1 MVQLAVCAVPWAP
14 LGLLDLV
21 LGVYYVAMT
30 VVGLC
35 ATLGADR
42 HRSFHRNV
50 VAPSTA
56 DMCHETLGSRHACSS
71 VVGGHT
77 GSRFYCYGGY
87 PSTLPPPFLLRRN
100 RCNSSGADTVG
111 PRADS
116 DPCIWAAR
124 VGVFG
129 RFGVGV
135 VGSTRFLLRAFGEAC
150 YIHTTPPCG
159 LSCGIS
165 GSRPAC
171 YS

>member
-1 MVQLAVCAVPWAP
+1 MVQQAACVVPSTPLAP
-14 LGLLDLV
+14 LGLVLDV
-21 LGVYYVAMT
+21 CYSEMT
-30 VVGLC
+30 MVGPY
-35 ATLGADR
+35 ATLGVNHR
-42 HRSFHRNV
+42 RSFRRNV
-50 VAPSTA
+50 VVPGTSDICREAL
-56 DMCHETLGSRHACSS
+56 ESRHTCSS
-71 VVGGHT
+71 IGGGHT
-77 GSRFYCYGGY
+77 DGHFYCSGGY
-87 PSTLPPPFLLRRN
+87 PGTPPPLVLLPHN
-100 RCNSSGADTVG
+100 HCNSGGAGTVG
-111 PRADS
+111 PHADS